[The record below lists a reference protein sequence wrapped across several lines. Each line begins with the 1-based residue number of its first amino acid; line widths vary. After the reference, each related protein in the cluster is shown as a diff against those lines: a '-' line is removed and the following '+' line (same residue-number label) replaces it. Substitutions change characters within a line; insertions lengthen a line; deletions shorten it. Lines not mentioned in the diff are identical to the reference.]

1 MDKQNEPKSG
11 QLLDDL
17 KSIRDLLE
25 KYQLEPPILT
35 DNADDDIPV
44 LSEVIDN
51 EPKPVAEAKPEQAA
65 PAAPAPAASA
75 SAPTNPPASKPAPSP
90 QRIDSELRKTAQLIL
105 QDVIDDFVPQIE
117 AELRKRLQVRLKD
130 ML

>member
-1 MDKQNEPKSG
+1 MDKPREPKSG

-35 DNADDDIPV
+35 ESADDDIPV

-51 EPKPVAEAKPEQAA
+51 EQKPTPDVKPEPPVVQVTVPTASTVT
-65 PAAPAPAASA
+65 PQPAP
-75 SAPTNPPASKPAPSP
+75 KPAPTP
-90 QRIDSELRKTAQLIL
+90 QRIDSELRKTAHLIL

-117 AELRKRLQVRLKD
+117 AELRKRLQARLKD

>member
-51 EPKPVAEAKPEQAA
+51 EQKPTPEATSEPVA
-65 PAAPAPAASA
+65 PAAPAPAVSTARQ
-75 SAPTNPPASKPAPSP
+75 APAPKPAPTP

>member
-51 EPKPVAEAKPEQAA
+51 EQKPTPEATSEPAA
-65 PAAPAPAASA
+65 PAAPAPAVSTVPQ
-75 SAPTNPPASKPAPSP
+75 APAPKPAPTP

-105 QDVIDDFVPQIE
+105 QDVIDDFVPQ
-117 AELRKRLQVRLKD
+117 KD